1 MLATPSRNNSPKD
14 RMTAFWRRA
23 TEFAR
28 KKAPAGESDESQTRP
43 KTGVLRSARWTVA
56 ALLLIG
62 SAAFALGFHPQ
73 HLFERASPLFH
84 ATPALQ
90 ANLLPAE
97 RAPRLQSGATNEVID
112 KDVAIILAET
122 EEIWSDVL
130 REQKGIAY
138 TPPKLVLYAGLVQAA
153 CGKIIAPMGPI
164 YCPLDDK
171 IYLDT
176 DFFAYLRG
184 RVIGG
189 GDFAYAYILAHEIG
203 HRVQDQIGILGK
215 ARIAQGSAFGL
226 LGNAISVRIELMA
239 DCFAG
244 IWANRAQ
251 AKYHFID
258 QADVAKMVATARS
271 IGDDRLQQA
280 ALGRII
286 SSETFTHGTSAQRAD
301 WFTTGLKSGN
311 INACNTFAR

>member
-1 MLATPSRNNSPKD
+1 MLATPSDNNRLKD
-14 RMTAFWRRA
+14 HIAAFWSRA
-23 TEFAR
+23 KEFAHTD
-28 KKAPAGESDESQTRP
+28 APAGEADEAESRRR
-43 KTGVLRSARWTVA
+43 LRFVHAARWALVA
-56 ALLLIG
+56 LAFIG
-62 SAAFALGFHPQ
+62 SAAFALGLHPQ
-73 HLFERASPLFH
+73 HLFERVGPAFR
-84 ATPALQ
+84 AIPALQ
-90 ANLLPAE
+90 ATLLPAR
-97 RAPRLQSGATNEVID
+97 RAPRLEAGAPNEIID
-112 KDVAIILAET
+112 ADVATILAET
-122 EEIWSDVL
+122 QQVWSDAL

-138 TPPKLVLYAGLVQAA
+138 TPPKLVLYTGLVQAA

-184 RVIGG
+184 RAIGG

-215 ARIAQGSAFGL
+215 ARIAQRTAFGL
-226 LGNAISVRIELMA
+226 VGNAISVRIELMA

-244 IWANRAQ
+244 VWANKAQ
-251 AKYHFID
+251 ARYHFID
-258 QADVAKMVATARS
+258 ATDVTKMIATAQS

-301 WFTTGLKSGN
+301 WFTTGLKSGS